1 LQNPFIVAVIA
12 YLLGNFS
19 SAYVLGKILKKED
32 IRSYGSGNAG
42 ATNAL
47 RVFGKKIG
55 IIALISD
62 VLKGVL
68 AVYIGGLILGE
79 QGRLIAAVFVVLGHN
94 WPVFLRFKGGK
105 GIATSLGVIALLHWP
120 TIAISAIIAIL
131 IIVKTKYVSLGSI
144 IGASLTPIIG
154 IIMNRPFDKGF
165 FSITLILCIMA
176 IFQHR
181 SNLKRLIQGEEL
193 KLIEKKNR

>member
-1 LQNPFIVAVIA
+1 MIA
-12 YLLGNFS
+12 YLVGNFS
-19 SAYVLGKILKKED
+19 SAYVLGKIFKKED
-32 IRSYGSGNAG
+32 IRCYGSGNAG

-79 QGRLIAAVFVVLGHN
+79 QGKLISAVLVVIGHN
-94 WPVFLRFKGGK
+94 WPVFLSFKGGK
-105 GIATSLGVIALLHWP
+105 GIATSLGAIALLHWP
-120 TIAISAIIAIL
+120 TIAITSIIGIVF
-131 IIVKTKYVSLGSI
+131 IIKTKYVSLGSM
-144 IGASLTPIIG
+144 IGAAIIPIIG
-154 IIMNRPFDKGF
+154 LLMNRPFDRVF
-165 FSITLILCIMA
+165 FVVTLILSFLS

-181 SNLKRLIQGEEL
+181 DNIKRLIQGKES
-193 KLIEKKNR
+193 KLIENKK